1 MAIFTDEDLKRLKE
15 NATKREGML
24 STVCTVDATEVKA
37 LLTRLEAAEKVV
49 ACHILL
55 EREWMRCSG
64 TTTMINYDSFMSN
77 LKAWREVAGKQPKG
91 QNAT

>member
-55 EREWMRCSG
+55 ERE
-64 TTTMINYDSFMSN
+64 MINYDSFVSN
-77 LKAWREVAGKQPKG
+77 LQAWRKAAGK
-91 QNAT
+91 

>member
-1 MAIFTDEDLKRLKE
+1 MIPLTFTDEDLRLMK
-15 NATKREGML
+15 
-24 STVCTVDATEVKA
+24 KA
-37 LLTRLEAAEKVV
+37 LDGKDYIPEVWTTDISALIARLEAAEKVV

-55 EREWMRCSG
+55 ERE
-64 TTTMINYDSFMSN
+64 MINYDSFMSN